1 MVFRRR
7 KAEGGKETPLRL
19 YYASDIHGTEVL
31 WLKFL
36 NAPKHYKAQ
45 VLVMGGDV
53 TGKMVIPLVEDPP
66 GVFTGK
72 LFGRALRAESETE
85 LAALERRI
93 RGNGMYPYRT
103 TADEVAH
110 IAGLPEAEREE
121 WFESVMVHTFDE
133 WIALAD
139 ERLEGTGIR
148 CFVMPGNDDPPRIE
162 ESIRKGR
169 NVEACD
175 EAVVEFEAYT
185 MLSLGYSNR
194 TPWDS
199 PRELDEDDLYARIEA
214 LAGQVPDMS
223 RCVFNL
229 HVPPYDS
236 RLDTAAELDDDFNMV
251 LIGREPHMIP
261 VGSTGVRRAIERYQ
275 PLAALHGHIHE
286 SAGMY
291 RLGRTLCV
299 NPGSDYHTGRI
310 SGCLVTLRGDQAQH
324 QFVTG

>member
-1 MVFRRR
+1 LGLFKRN
-7 KAEGGKETPLRL
+7 KEAEGDDALRL

-31 WLKFL
+31 WKKFL
-36 NAPKHYKAQ
+36 NAPRYYKAQ
-45 VLVMGGDV
+45 VLVMGGDI
-53 TGKMVIPLVEDPP
+53 TGKVVIPVVQDDE
-66 GVFTGK
+66 GWTAQ
-72 LFGRALRAESETE
+72 LFGGRQRAKNEAE
-85 LAALERRI
+85 LDRLEQRI

-103 TADEVAH
+103 TAAEVAR
-110 IAGLPEAEREE
+110 IGGLSEAERDE
-121 WFESVMVHTFDE
+121 WFESVMVHTFDG

-139 ERLEGTGIR
+139 ERLEGTGVR
-148 CFVMPGNDDPPRIE
+148 CFVMPGNDDPHSIE
-162 ESIRKGR
+162 DAIRRGRVVES
-169 NVEACD
+169 CD
-175 EAVVEFEAYT
+175 EAVVEFDGYS

-199 PRELDEDDLYARIEA
+199 PRELDEDELYARIA
-214 LAGQVPDMS
+214 SLAGQVPDMT

-251 LIGREPHMIP
+251 LIGKEPHMIP
-261 VGSTGVRRAIERYQ
+261 VGSTGVRQAIEEFQ

-286 SAGMY
+286 SPGMN
-291 RLGRTLCV
+291 RIGRTLCV

-310 SGCLVTLRGDQAQH
+310 AGCLVTLRGDRAQH